1 MQISGYLVANMFFKI
16 LPNSINYQPPIRTN
30 YAQRIALANGR
41 RMLNALISDAHNRLR
56 IYRQKL
62 HGYRD
67 TVITKTTETDA
78 NSLDNAIKQTAN
90 AYRTKRHNQ
99 LEQKFKTRGPTNNTI
114 ATQTPGL
121 KISQIDHSRSNK
133 LAV

>member
-1 MQISGYLVANMFFKI
+1 MQ
-16 LPNSINYQPPIRTN
+16 INYQPPIRTN
-30 YAQRIALANGR
+30 YAQRIAQANGR

-67 TVITKTTETDA
+67 TVISKTTETDA
-78 NSLDNAIKQTAN
+78 NSLDNAIKQMAN

-99 LEQKFKTRGPTNNTI
+99 LEQNGPTNNTI